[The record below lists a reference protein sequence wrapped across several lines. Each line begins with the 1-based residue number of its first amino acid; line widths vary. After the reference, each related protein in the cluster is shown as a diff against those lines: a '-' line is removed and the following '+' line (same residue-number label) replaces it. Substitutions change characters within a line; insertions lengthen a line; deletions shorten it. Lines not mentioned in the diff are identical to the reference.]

1 MAAAYSY
8 FARDHAWAKVDRQPK
23 PALGECTTQGCV
35 PALRLRQEMVMVRPR
50 TGKDAMSA
58 VNADERLI
66 ALLADMIRIP
76 SVCPS
81 DGGPGE
87 RAFAEFVARE
97 LGARGFSIEWQMCAD
112 GRPNLIATFGPATPK
127 KTVAFEFHLDTVGT
141 EGMTTPP
148 FEPTMHGGRLFGRGA
163 CDDKG
168 PAAALLYAL
177 TPEVLAGL
185 RGRGVRLM
193 ILGAMG
199 EEKGNVG
206 AEGLVERGV
215 RADQMIV
222 LEPTEL
228 AIIHAHKGALWFRVE
243 VHGRAAH
250 GAVPE
255 EGINAICAMMSV
267 VDYLLEE
274 TATAAAARENP
285 VLGKPTVNVGRIQG
299 GTGINIVPKR
309 CFIEVDRRLLPE
321 EDGSLMIEQLKSEL
335 RRMKE
340 DGEIVDG
347 AVQIQKLGA
356 PFMTT
361 TDSELVRLLASS
373 CAACGVGP
381 EVKGAAWYSDAG
393 ALSRVCREIVV
404 FGPGSIL
411 QAHTAEEYIE
421 LSELQRGADILRDIL
436 VRL

>member
-1 MAAAYSY
+1 MNFS
-8 FARDHAWAKVDRQPK
+8 
-23 PALGECTTQGCV
+23 G
-35 PALRLRQEMVMVRPR
+35 
-50 TGKDAMSA
+50 
-58 VNADERLI
+58 ADERLI
-66 ALLADMIRIP
+66 TLLADMIRIP

-87 RAFAEFVARE
+87 QAFADFVARE
-97 LGARGFSIEWQMCAD
+97 LGARGFAIERQICLD
-112 GRPNLIATFGPATPK
+112 ERPNLIATFGPATPK

-141 EGMTTPP
+141 QGMAMPP
-148 FEPTMHGGRLFGRGA
+148 FEPTVQNGRLFGRGA

-185 RGRGVRLM
+185 RERGVRLL

-199 EEKGNVG
+199 EEKGNIG
-206 AEGLVERGV
+206 AEQLIERGV

-228 AIIHAHKGALWFRVE
+228 AIIHAHKGALWFSVE
-243 VHGRAAH
+243 VRGRAAH
-250 GAVPE
+250 GSVPE

-267 VDYLLEE
+267 VEYLLEN
-274 TATAAAARENP
+274 TAAAAAAREHP
-285 VLGKPTVNVGRIQG
+285 VLGKPTINIGRIQG
-299 GTGINIVPKR
+299 GAGINIVPDR

-321 EDGSLMIEQLKSEL
+321 EDGAQLIEQLKSHV

-340 DGEIVDG
+340 DGEITDG
-347 AVQIQKLGA
+347 TVQVRKLGL
-356 PFMTT
+356 PFMTAP
-361 TDSELVRLLASS
+361 DSELVRLLAAS
-373 CAACGVGP
+373 CAACGVDS

-393 ALSRVCREIVV
+393 ILSRVCREIVV

-421 LSELQRGADILRDIL
+421 LTELQRGANILRDFL
-436 VRL
+436 GRL